1 MAKSRRAADAFE
13 AITGPAPSPPDQAVE
28 PAPEAAPKRGRK
40 PKGKATVH
48 TTIVIEP
55 KLKRR
60 LRIAAFEL
68 DTDMS
73 KIIAEAASLWL
84 DAHGK

>member
-13 AITGPAPSPPDQAVE
+13 AITGPAPDKAVE